1 MHTRSL
7 SETDQAKP
15 PAIPFNQPDLTAA
28 ELSYL
33 AEALKTGK
41 ISGDGHFTK
50 RCHELLS
57 QRLGSAV
64 LLVHSCTAALEMGAL
79 LADLKPGDEVIM
91 PSYTFVSTANAA
103 VLRGAVPVFVDIRP
117 DTLNIDET
125 LIAQAITKRTRAIMP
140 VHYAG
145 IGAAMPQIMSLAN
158 AHGLMVIE
166 DAAQGY
172 GATLGGKPLGTFGAL
187 GCLSFHETKNVV
199 SGEGGALLIN
209 DPNLIDRAQ
218 FIREKGTNRTQFLL
232 RHVSKYEWI
241 DVGSSFLPSDLI
253 AALLLAQL
261 EREPDITA
269 RRLHVWERY
278 RKGLEPLAEMGFQLP
293 SVPEGAQHN
302 GHIFY
307 LLPPRPE
314 QQKALLSRLSAEQI
328 GATSHYV
335 PLHNSPAGLKF
346 ARASGSLPV
355 TERVGSSIVRLPM
368 FSSLPDAQIDRV
380 IERVLCHARQLTA
393 VQA

>member
-1 MHTRSL
+1 MDSSSSSDASRAEL
-7 SETDQAKP
+7 
-15 PAIPFNQPDLTAA
+15 PAVPFNQPDLTAA
-28 ELSYL
+28 ELNYL
-33 AEALKTGK
+33 AEGLKTGK

-50 RCHELLS
+50 KCHEILS
-57 QRLGSAV
+57 RRLGSPV

-125 LIAQAITKRTRAIMP
+125 LIAQAITPRTRAIMP

-145 IGAAMPQIMSLAN
+145 IGAAMPEIMSLAQ

-172 GATLGGKPLGTFGAL
+172 GATLDGKPLGTFSSL

-232 RHVSKYEWI
+232 RYVSKYEWI

-261 EREPDITA
+261 EREPEITA

-278 RKGLEPLAEMGFQLP
+278 RQGLAPLTELGFQLP
-293 SVPEGAQHN
+293 SVPEGARHN

-307 LLPPRPE
+307 VLPPRPE
-314 QQKALLSRLSAEQI
+314 QQKALLSRLAAEQI
-328 GATSHYV
+328 SATSHYV

-346 ARASGSLPV
+346 ARSSGPLPV

-368 FSSLPDAQIDRV
+368 FSGLQEAQVDRV
-380 IERVLCHARQLTA
+380 IERVLWHARQIVTTPS
-393 VQA
+393 